1 MSVFNKDNQPLADE
15 LALQQHI
22 DRALAV
28 KAPSTLEVEIAY
40 RAVKGLFNP
49 MVLGM
54 ENIPDRPC
62 LFVGNHSLFAL
73 DGVVI
78 MPVLLKK
85 LRRFPRSM
93 GDKFLFSNQLS
104 ADILIRNGAVMGH
117 PQVCSA
123 LMNDGQDL
131 LVFPGGAHE
140 SVKPA
145 SELYE
150 LQWKERYGFVKLAA
164 SHGYPIMPFGLVGP
178 DEFYGHIMEGQEL
191 PHSAVGRLAT
201 RLGLLDENF
210 RSDILPPVPIGSL
223 GTPFPKPQRC
233 YLGFGQP
240 IKLDRYKGQTL
251 SKKSLKTIRAK
262 VAQQIET
269 QLTELLLTREQHKG
283 SDSLLR
289 RLLTL

>member
-104 ADILIRNGAVMGH
+104 ADILVRNGAVMGH